1 MPTTTAADPIE
12 EAIARMGGIGEV
24 CVRAARPITAEYL
37 HSLNVKYENLAFQAA
52 SETEIIIAGPPG
64 GPAPSTEHRIVRQ
77 VDRWVLT
84 RARGDAIASARGFD
98 PPGGH
103 PWIPDGSWVSD
114 ETLAEW
120 ERLGRPGYSSG
131 FWQITPDFILE
142 VRSPGQSVANQ
153 QRKMEGWAAAGV
165 KLGLLIDPESK
176 TVWLYRPD
184 GSVEEHARPTTLS
197 MEPEM
202 PGLELDFAEIWA
214 FPWV

>member
-1 MPTTTAADPIE
+1 MPTAVAADPIE
-12 EAIARMGGIGEV
+12 EAIARMGGIGEA
-24 CVRAARPITAEYL
+24 CVPADQPVTAEYL
-37 HSLNVKYENLAFQAA
+37 HELNIKHENLAFQAA

-64 GPAPSTEHRIVRQ
+64 GPAPRSEHRVIRQ
-77 VDRWVLT
+77 VDHWGLVL
-84 RARGDAIASARGFD
+84 AGGDAIASARGFD
-98 PPGGH
+98 PPDGL
-103 PWIPDGSWVSD
+103 PWIPDGSWLSD

-142 VRSPGQSVANQ
+142 VRSPGQSVASQ
-153 QRKMEGWAAAGV
+153 KRKMDGWAAAGV

-176 TVWLYRPD
+176 TAWLYRPD
-184 GSVEEHARPTTLS
+184 GSVAEHRQPATLS

-202 PGLELDFAEIWA
+202 PGLTLDFTDIWA